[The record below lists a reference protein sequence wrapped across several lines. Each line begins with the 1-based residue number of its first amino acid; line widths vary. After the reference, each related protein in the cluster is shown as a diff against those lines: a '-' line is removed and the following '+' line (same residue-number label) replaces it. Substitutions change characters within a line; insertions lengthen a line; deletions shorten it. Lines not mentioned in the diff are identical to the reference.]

1 MSVIVEKK
9 IKYQLNKMLKNR
21 VIYRHVGDLAM
32 LLSLAETSLGA
43 PKIPQTSL

>member
-21 VIYRHVGDLAM
+21 VIYCHAGDLAM